1 MAAGKGAR
9 ADGVEAVPFKAC
21 AELGKRIV
29 KAAVAERHDRHSQ
42 RAVSVKAGLHKLEQL
57 IRKLACIGRHTEDDK
72 VARGKLIAF
81 LARGGQ
87 REIAHLERHVEA
99 DGKGICKR
107 GGHLSGVAGGAE
119 IDCVNLRNVH
129 GIRPSFFIVRG
140 AARPY
145 REKSS
150 EVY

>member
-1 MAAGKGAR
+1 M
-9 ADGVEAVPFKAC
+9 EAVPFEAG
-21 AELGKRIV
+21 AELGKGII
-29 KAAVAERHDRHSQ
+29 KAAVAERHDRYSQ
-42 RAVSVKAGLHKLEQL
+42 RAVSVKAGLHKVEQL
-57 IRKLACIGRHTEDDK
+57 IRQLARVGWHTKYDK
-72 VARGKLIAF
+72 VARGKLIRF
-81 LARGGQ
+81 LARSGQ

-129 GIRPSFFIVRG
+129 GNRPSFFIVRG

>member
-1 MAAGKGAR
+1 M
-9 ADGVEAVPFKAC
+9 EAVRFQAG
-21 AELGKRIV
+21 AELGKGII
-29 KAAVAERHDRHSQ
+29 KAAVAERHDRYSQ
-42 RAVSVKAGLHKLEQL
+42 RAVSVKAGLHKVEQL
-57 IRKLACIGRHTEDDK
+57 IWKLARVGWHTEYDK
-72 VARGKLIAF
+72 VARGKLIRF

-129 GIRPSFFIVRG
+129 GYRPSFFIVRG
-140 AARPY
+140 AAQPY
-145 REKSS
+145 KEKSS